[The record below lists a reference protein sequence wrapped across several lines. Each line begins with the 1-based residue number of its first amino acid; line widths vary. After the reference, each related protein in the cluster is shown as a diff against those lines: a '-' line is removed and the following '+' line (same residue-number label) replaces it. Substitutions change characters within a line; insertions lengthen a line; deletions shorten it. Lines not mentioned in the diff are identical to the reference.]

1 MELPQS
7 VSQKFAFAGFVQVFE
22 SIVSCK
28 TRFQSSPVTIL
39 NSICIPKKKKN
50 MYGYRIAFLEQ
61 LWLWRNSV
69 VFIKYCHP
77 CHETLEVP
85 EAINT
90 CLEMRHGNKS

>member
-39 NSICIPKKKKN
+39 NSICIPKKTKIWKS
-50 MYGYRIAFLEQ
+50 YGKLRSSL
-61 LWLWRNSV
+61 
-69 VFIKYCHP
+69 VFIKYFHP

-85 EAINT
+85 EAIYT